1 MPRVSDS
8 AELSGT
14 QKFVSLT
21 LSQEMLMLLIQ
32 ESHFENHCNFLT
44 KYKDENKPSS
54 LDGLHF
60 GNESEVQN
68 CLFIRMC

>member
-1 MPRVSDS
+1 
-8 AELSGT
+8 
-14 QKFVSLT
+14 
-21 LSQEMLMLLIQ
+21 MLLIQ
-32 ESHFENHCNFLT
+32 ESHFENHCNFLK